1 MNRID
6 PLTDEEIGDA
16 LEIMKPS
23 IERLGF
29 LPNSQRIMAHK
40 PELLSGINAMFKAI
54 SLQTEQSISPELKYL
69 VGNAASLAAGCMYC
83 VAHTGGIASQAG
95 ASEEKIA
102 AIWDFEKSPLFSEA
116 ERCALRFAQ
125 AAASVPNMVS
135 DEDFVELKEHYT
147 DYQIVEMLSVIAVY
161 GFFNRWNDT
170 LATALEDAPK
180 EFANQTIGSVG
191 WNPGKHEYGRP

>member
-6 PLTDEEIGDA
+6 PLTDEQIGDA
-16 LEIMKPS
+16 LEIMQPS

-54 SLQTEQSISPELKYL
+54 SLQTEQSISSELKYL

-95 ASEEKIA
+95 ASENKIA
-102 AIWDFEKSPLFSEA
+102 AIWKFEKSPLFTEA

-135 DEDFVELKEHYT
+135 DGDFVELKEHYT
-147 DYQIVEMLSVIAVY
+147 DYQVVEILSVISVY

-180 EFANQTIGSVG
+180 EFANQTIGDVG
-191 WNPGKHEYGRP
+191 WNPGKHE

>member
-6 PLTDEEIGDA
+6 PLTDEQIGDA

-54 SLQTEQSISPELKYL
+54 SLQTEQSISSELKYL

-95 ASEEKIA
+95 ASENKIA
-102 AIWDFEKSPLFSEA
+102 AIWKFEKSPLFTEA

-135 DEDFVELKEHYT
+135 DGDFVELKEHYT
-147 DYQIVEMLSVIAVY
+147 DYQVVEILSVISVY

-180 EFANQTIGSVG
+180 EFANQTIGDVG
-191 WNPGKHEYGRP
+191 WNPGKHE

>member
-1 MNRID
+1 MNRIE

-40 PELLSGINAMFKAI
+40 PELLGGINAMFKAI

-95 ASEEKIA
+95 ASENKIA
-102 AIWDFEKSPLFSEA
+102 AIWEFEKSPLFSEA

-125 AAASVPNMVS
+125 SAASVPNMVS
-135 DEDFVELKEHYT
+135 DEDFVELKVYYT

-161 GFFNRWNDT
+161 GFFNRWNDS
-170 LATALEDAPK
+170 LATTLEDAPK
-180 EFANQTIGSVG
+180 EFANQTISRVG
-191 WNPGKHEYGRP
+191 WNPGKHE

>member
-6 PLTDEEIGDA
+6 PLTDEQIGDV

-40 PELLSGINAMFKAI
+40 PELLGGINAMFKAI

-69 VGNAASLAAGCMYC
+69 VANAASLAAGCMYC
-83 VAHTGGIASQAG
+83 VAHTGGIASHAG
-95 ASEEKIA
+95 ATENKIA
-102 AIWDFEKSPLFSEA
+102 AIWEFEKSPLFTEA

-125 AAASVPNMVS
+125 GAASVPNLVT
-135 DEDFVELKEHYT
+135 DADFADLKKHYT
-147 DYQIVEMLSVIAVY
+147 DYQVVEMLSVIAMY

-180 EFANQTIGSVG
+180 GFANQTIAGVG
-191 WNPGKHEYGRP
+191 WDAGKHE